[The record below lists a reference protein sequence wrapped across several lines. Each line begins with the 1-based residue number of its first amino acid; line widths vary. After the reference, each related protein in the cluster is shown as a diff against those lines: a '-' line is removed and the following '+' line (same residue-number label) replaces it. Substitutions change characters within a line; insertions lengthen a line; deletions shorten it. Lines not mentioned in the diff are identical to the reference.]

1 MARYKDI
8 VKFSIIFA
16 KKKSELILRYC
27 CSFIL
32 FLKYKLIYTHLCTAI
47 LPKHLQKWWFLTLV
61 YPFCYCGSRG
71 LLKRIFIRFKQSLCG
86 YHSSRLEKWNLCLGI
101 PPLVVAHIKKTGLSN
116 CPHMWDRGT
125 PVRPDIRSRKTRVTL
140 LAGQSAILT
149 VLSIRL
155 TTLLYSFIY
164 LSLFLAHQGGFISC
178 LHVTVITFIIVW

>member
-1 MARYKDI
+1 MWTLFVWYSEACKQMYMWWQDI
-8 VKFSIIFA
+8 RTLSNFLLFLQ
-16 KKKSELILRYC
+16 KKSELILRYC

-101 PPLVVAHIKKTGLSN
+101 PPLVVAHIKKNWIIKPSS
-116 CPHMWDRGT
+116 H
-125 PVRPDIRSRKTRVTL
+125 VR
-140 LAGQSAILT
+140 
-149 VLSIRL
+149 
-155 TTLLYSFIY
+155 
-164 LSLFLAHQGGFISC
+164 
-178 LHVTVITFIIVW
+178 